1 MVQLWTNLPKADK
14 MSAPGY
20 QAIPNET
27 MGRYILSGNSGFVE
41 VIAGKYNDV
50 EGPAHTHSP
59 ISLMN
64 ARLNLG
70 GKATF
75 SFPESYNTALLVVQ
89 GSILANEIDVPE
101 NNFVKF
107 ENKGEV
113 FTVEATEPDTVVL
126 IMSGKPLHEP
136 IVAYGPFVMN
146 TKQEIMQAFDDLN
159 HGKFGYLE
167 D

>member
-1 MVQLWTNLPKADK
+1 MNRALIREQGYVFFPK
-14 MSAPGY
+14 
-20 QAIPNET
+20 T
-27 MGRYILSGNSGFVE
+27 
-41 VIAGKYNDV
+41 
-50 EGPAHTHSP
+50 
-59 ISLMN
+59 
-64 ARLNLG
+64 
-70 GKATF
+70 
-75 SFPESYNTALLVVQ
+75 NTALLVVQ
-89 GSILANEIDVPE
+89 GSIIANEIDVPE